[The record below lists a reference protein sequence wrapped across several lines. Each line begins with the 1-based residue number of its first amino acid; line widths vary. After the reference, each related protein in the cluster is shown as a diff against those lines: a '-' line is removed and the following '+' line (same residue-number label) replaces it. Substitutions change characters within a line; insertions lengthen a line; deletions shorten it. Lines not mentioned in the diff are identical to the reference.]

1 MGPPNECEAGP
12 HDEEEEG
19 PVSTTQQGDGNRGDR
34 AHTIDEV
41 KAEGRTRTNSQKG
54 DHQAEK
60 EGQVDVSALMRVRIC
75 FDSVVSV
82 LRLYCRL
89 DSEVTRLPLSLYVQY
104 VIVPRIV

>member
-1 MGPPNECEAGP
+1 MTKRKK
-12 HDEEEEG
+12 
-19 PVSTTQQGDGNRGDR
+19 VLFQQHSKGTATAATG
-34 AHTIDEV
+34 HTIDEV

-60 EGQVDVSALMRVRIC
+60 EGQVDVNALMRARIC

-104 VIVPRIV
+104 VIVPRIVQSHLL